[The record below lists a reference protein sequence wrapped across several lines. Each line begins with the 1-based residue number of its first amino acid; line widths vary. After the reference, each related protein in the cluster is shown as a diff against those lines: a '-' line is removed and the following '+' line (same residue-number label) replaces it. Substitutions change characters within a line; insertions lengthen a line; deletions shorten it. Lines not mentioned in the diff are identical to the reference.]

1 MVETKTSWFVVFICC
16 LLPLALVACAGGD
29 TRGED
34 GDDDDNDS
42 SDTETGTGTGS
53 DDGCS
58 LSEMET
64 FDTEI
69 PAGWTVI
76 DNGVSAGAWTWTD
89 TIPDT
94 FPVAITSDGGAIIDS
109 QAAGD
114 GAEQDDDLE
123 SPTYDLGECT
133 SASLSYDHNF
143 QKDLIGTD
151 VGEVYVVPGEGGTPV
166 LLASYTSD
174 SVNNAL
180 EAETISITSTELGD
194 ETTFKIVFHYEGAFD
209 LGWYVDNVGVEGVP

>member
-1 MVETKTSWFVVFICC
+1 MQELKTSWISISACC
-16 LLPLALVACAGGD
+16 LFSLAFAACAGS
-29 TRGED
+29 GERD
-34 GDDDDNDS
+34 EGGDDDNDDS
-42 SDTETGTGTGS
+42 SDSDTGS
-53 DDGCS
+53 DTGSEDGCG

-76 DNGVSAGAWTWTD
+76 DNGVSAGTWTWTD
-89 TIPDT
+89 SIPET
-94 FPVAITSDGGAIIDS
+94 FPVAITSDGAAIIDS

-114 GAEQDDDLE
+114 GSEQDDDLE
-123 SPTYDLGECT
+123 SPTYDLGDCT
-133 SASLSYDHNF
+133 SADLSYDHNF

-151 VGEVYVVPGEGGTPV
+151 VGEVYLVPGEGGTPV
-166 LLASYTSD
+166 LLASYSSD
-174 SVNNAL
+174 SPNNAL